1 MKKLKRL
8 GLINT
13 ISLFFNMILNGKNPI
28 KGFRDLEIVEFDY
41 EDLIKLSEQEIL
53 KELDEK
59 MKNKRN

>member
-41 EDLIKLSEQEIL
+41 EDLIKLSVIQDIFV
-53 KELDEK
+53 
-59 MKNKRN
+59 NN

>member
-41 EDLIKLSEQEIL
+41 EDLVKLSEQEI
-53 KELDEK
+53 
-59 MKNKRN
+59 

>member
-53 KELDEK
+53 KELDVK
-59 MKNKRN
+59 MKNEK

>member
-13 ISLFFNMILNGKNPI
+13 ISLFFDMILNGKNPI
-28 KGFRDLEIVEFDY
+28 KEFRDLKIIEWDY
-41 EDLIKLSEQEIL
+41 EDLVKLSEQEIL

>member
-1 MKKLKRL
+1 MKKLTRL

-53 KELDEK
+53 KELDVK
-59 MKNKRN
+59 MKNEK